1 MPRRKST
8 PPKSPPL
15 TPRDLSDLRLNEQ
28 ARQLFNAIQAYRREI
43 IFAPPRP
50 DLVYHYTSAQGLRG
64 IVENDRLWATH
75 VRCLND
81 FREIEHGCDVVRA
94 TLTKQ
99 REGKASEVVRE
110 FLDLALTSFNL
121 NEQLDV
127 CVACFSENGD
137 LLSQWKMYG
146 DDARGFSIGVPWER
160 LLNLGGAGFKYFVS
174 RVIYE
179 RTTQEAVV
187 GEILGRTLA
196 GLNALTKDL
205 THDAAVPWIRQ
216 CCKVF
221 QDSVW
226 MMLVVFKDPAFAAER
241 EWRAIKVVTADV
253 VEAVKYRDVAGQR
266 APYVELDFEGSFL
279 LKGEKMPI
287 RRVYLGPT
295 ATAEAIAAI
304 KSVLSTHGHEHVE
317 FVSSKVP
324 LRRP

>member
-75 VRCLND
+75 VRYLND

-160 LLNLGGAGFKYFVS
+160 LLNLGGAGFKYL
-174 RVIYE
+174 R
-179 RTTQEAVV
+179 
-187 GEILGRTLA
+187 LA
-196 GLNALTKDL
+196 GDLRPDDTGNCGRGDSQQNARGPECVDEGP
-205 THDAAVPWIRQ
+205 DARRRRPLDSTVRQ
-216 CCKVF
+216 GVSGLGV
-221 QDSVW
+221 D
-226 MMLVVFKDPAFAAER
+226 D
-241 EWRAIKVVTADV
+241 
-253 VEAVKYRDVAGQR
+253 AGRVQR
-266 APYVELDFEGSFL
+266 PG
-279 LKGEKMPI
+279 
-287 RRVYLGPT
+287 
-295 ATAEAIAAI
+295 
-304 KSVLSTHGHEHVE
+304 
-317 FVSSKVP
+317 
-324 LRRP
+324 LRRRARVARD